1 MLLTENYHPLLLET
15 LRRRSDLRVLHLPGP
30 DFDRLPQAL
39 SEAHLWVLRGAIP
52 VDEPL
57 LAQAPH
63 LQLLIRAGSGTEHI
77 QVEALRKR
85 GILLYTTPQANAAPV
100 AEYVASAVVLLCRQL
115 LPAHHKLRESHLWS
129 RRAFMGREIASL
141 TVGIVGFGHNG
152 SRTAH
157 LLRQLGAR
165 VLAYDKYRAGF
176 GSQGIE
182 EASLETLWLQADVLS
197 LHVPL
202 TEETRNWVDEAFLE
216 RFHKP
221 IALINAARGGIVS
234 LPAVARALE
243 NGKLWGVALDTLP
256 QEPPERLSTSDR
268 EAWEYLC
275 RHPAVLLTPHIAG
288 LTQESELRLAQS
300 TLAIIQAWLE
310 GYAQSQGYPVQPI

>member
-1 MLLTENYHPLLLET
+1 M
-15 LRRRSDLRVLHLPGP
+15 LHLPGP
-30 DFDRLPQAL
+30 DFGGLAQAL
-39 SEAHLWVLRGAIP
+39 RQAHVWVLRGAIP

-63 LQLLIRAGSGTEHI
+63 LQVLIRAGSGIEHLSI
-77 QVEALRKR
+77 EALRKR
-85 GILLYTTPQANAAPV
+85 GIALYTTPQANAAPV
-100 AEYVASAVVLLCRQL
+100 AEYVAGALIGLCRQL
-115 LPAHHKLRESHLWS
+115 LPAHHALREHNHWN

-157 LLRQLGAR
+157 LLKQLGAR
-165 VLAYDKYRAGF
+165 VLAYDKYKAGF
-176 GSQGIE
+176 SSQGIE
-182 EASLETLWLQADVLS
+182 EASLEALWLQADVLS

-202 TEETRNWVDEAFLE
+202 TEETQGWIDESFLE

-234 LPAVARALE
+234 LPAVAKALE
-243 NGKLWGVALDTLP
+243 KGKLWGVALDTLP
-256 QEPPERLSTSDR
+256 QEPPERLSDPDR
-268 EAWEYLC
+268 QAWEYL
-275 RHPAVLLTPHIAG
+275 RQHPAVLLTPHIAG

-310 GYAQSQGYPVQPI
+310 GYAQPQPYPIQPI